1 VAISYGNEPVTGKD
15 LIFLPFA
22 FVFLSV
28 LCGYEILPLVLLFR
42 SPDHPLTGCS
52 DVVTPV
58 TSFVQAPIR
67 ENME

>member
-28 LCGYEILPLVLLFR
+28 LCGYEILPLVLLFPITR
-42 SPDHPLTGCS
+42 SPAHRMFRCRNSGNLL
-52 DVVTPV
+52 
-58 TSFVQAPIR
+58 VQASIR

>member
-28 LCGYEILPLVLLFR
+28 LCGYEILPLVLLFPITRSAR
-42 SPDHPLTGCS
+42 SPDLPMS
-52 DVVTPV
+52 
-58 TSFVQAPIR
+58 
-67 ENME
+67 